1 MNLRKS
7 ILAKKNI
14 KKTQMKKMFS
24 GKTRIS
30 NMLLLLFMLPVLFDN
45 VMAEMAI
52 YQAIYFM
59 VLYKTNVS

>member
-1 MNLRKS
+1 
-7 ILAKKNI
+7 
-14 KKTQMKKMFS
+14 
-24 GKTRIS
+24 
-30 NMLLLLFMLPVLFDN
+30 MLLLLFMLPVLFDN